1 MLQSKRER
9 ATALRVD
16 VSHVAL
22 VKQQQNQ
29 VLCVRVARFLLLPQS
44 ALGFISMCPSACNW
58 MFFSMLLIFVYPLS
72 ACQAH
77 ESHIRVALGNNKPG
91 LWASAGTKCQQ

>member
-58 MFFSMLLIFVYPLS
+58 MFFSMLLIFLYS
-72 ACQAH
+72 FSTCQTQKGPYQ
-77 ESHIRVALGNNKPG
+77 S
-91 LWASAGTKCQQ
+91 SAGQQQAWVVGLSRD

>member
-58 MFFSMLLIFVYPLS
+58 MFFSMLLFALYSSS
-72 ACQAH
+72 ACQAQ
-77 ESHIRVALGNNKPG
+77 EGRYQS
-91 LWASAGTKCQQ
+91 SAGQQQAWVVGLSRD